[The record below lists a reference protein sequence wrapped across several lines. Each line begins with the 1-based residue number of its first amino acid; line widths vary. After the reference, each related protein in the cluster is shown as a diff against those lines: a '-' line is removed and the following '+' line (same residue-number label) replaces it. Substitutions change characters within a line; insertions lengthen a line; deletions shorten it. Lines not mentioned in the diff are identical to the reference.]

1 MTEYRYGDV
10 EDEGDLRYGSV
21 TYSDISAPENPSPP
35 DLHVASGE
43 PWDASSLFAGSTL
56 VDGDQF
62 EYEVVSGSLV
72 SFDSRGHI
80 VLSEPAVIRVRGYNA
95 YGFGEWAEFV
105 VVEDGVVTEPEPEPE
120 PTPSPTQEP
129 EPTPSP
135 TQEPEPTPAPTEAPR
150 PGKGRG
156 RNK

>member
-72 SFDSRGHI
+72 AFDSRGHI

-105 VVEDGVVTEPEPEPE
+105 VVEDGVVEDGVVTEPEP
-120 PTPSPTQEP
+120 EP

-150 PGKGRG
+150 PGKGHG